1 MRSFGCALFIF
12 KEIIMEEKITKINAP
27 ENSRALLFA
36 LMEKRNLLEARL
48 DTEGK
53 KLLLEYDKA
62 FEDFF
67 WAVCDSAY
75 ADGRS
80 K

>member
-1 MRSFGCALFIF
+1 
-12 KEIIMEEKITKINAP
+12 MEEKITKINAP

-36 LMEKRNLLEARL
+36 LMEKHRLLEACL
-48 DTEGK
+48 DDKGK
-53 KLLLEYDKA
+53 ELLKEYNKA

-67 WAVCDSAY
+67 WTVCDAAY

>member
-1 MRSFGCALFIF
+1 
-12 KEIIMEEKITKINAP
+12 MEEKTTKINTP
-27 ENSRALLFA
+27 ESSRELLSA
-36 LMEKRNLLEARL
+36 LMEKRRMLEARL
-48 DTEGK
+48 DDKGK
-53 KLLLEYDKA
+53 ELLKEYDKA

-67 WAVCDSAY
+67 WTVCDAAY

>member
-1 MRSFGCALFIF
+1 
-12 KEIIMEEKITKINAP
+12 MEEKITTINAP

-36 LMEKRNLLEARL
+36 LMEKHRLLEVCL
-48 DTEGK
+48 DDKGK
-53 KLLLEYDKA
+53 ELLKEYDKA

-67 WAVCDSAY
+67 WTVCDAAY
-75 ADGRS
+75 SDGRS

>member
-1 MRSFGCALFIF
+1 
-12 KEIIMEEKITKINAP
+12 MEEKITKINTP
-27 ENSRALLFA
+27 ESSRELLSA
-36 LMEKRNLLEARL
+36 LMEKRRMLEARL
-48 DTEGK
+48 DDKGK
-53 KLLLEYDKA
+53 ELLKEYDKA

-67 WAVCDSAY
+67 WTVCDAAY

>member
-1 MRSFGCALFIF
+1 
-12 KEIIMEEKITKINAP
+12 MEEKITKINTP
-27 ENSRALLFA
+27 ESSRELLSA
-36 LMEKRNLLEARL
+36 LMEKRRMLEACL
-48 DTEGK
+48 DDKGK
-53 KLLLEYDKA
+53 ELLKEYDKA

-67 WAVCDSAY
+67 WTVCNAAY